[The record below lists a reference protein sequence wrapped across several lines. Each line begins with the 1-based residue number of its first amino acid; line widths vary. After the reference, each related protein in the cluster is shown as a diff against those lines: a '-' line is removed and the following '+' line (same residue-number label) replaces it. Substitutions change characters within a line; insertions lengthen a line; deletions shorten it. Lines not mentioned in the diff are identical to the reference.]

1 MNKNLLF
8 AEKVFVVLALL
19 IFTGAWIP
27 PLYEIV
33 TGRSAADAKDGIL
46 AIQLFFYGIYALT
59 LLLIFFRWKNF
70 FYAIAKSKLLLV
82 IAGVALASVLWS
94 DAPALTLRRGAAT
107 LGTTLFG
114 MYLATRYSLK
124 EQLHLMAWAC
134 GIAAVS
140 SLFFTLAFPAY
151 GISAALGG
159 AWRGVFLHKNPFGIV
174 MATSTLVF
182 LLIAMNSYKY
192 RYLMWAGCGLSI
204 SLLVLSTA
212 KTSLVLLL
220 TILVLLP
227 LYRALRWN
235 FSWMM
240 LFFIA
245 AVIVFGC
252 LAILLVSNLE
262 TIVVGLGKDMTLT
275 GRTEIWAAVLDM
287 IRERPWLGYG
297 YSGFWLGY
305 EGASAY
311 VWRVTGWPVPYAHN
325 GFLDLWLDLGLLGV
339 LLYLLS
345 FVTSCFR
352 AINLI
357 RWTKTSSGF
366 WPIILLTFSF
376 LSNLSESTI
385 LKPNNI
391 YWALYVA
398 VTLSTSIWSAK
409 DSEV

>member
-1 MNKNLLF
+1 MKKDLLF
-8 AEKVFVVLALL
+8 AEKVFVVLALI

-27 PLYEIV
+27 ALYEII
-33 TGRSAADAKDGIL
+33 TGGSAADAKDGIL
-46 AIQLFFYGIYALT
+46 AIQIFFYGIYAVT
-59 LLLIFFRWKNF
+59 LFLIFLRWKQF
-70 FYAIAKSKLLLV
+70 LYAITKSKLILV
-82 IAGVALASVLWS
+82 IAGVALASVWWS

-124 EQLHLMAWAC
+124 EQLHLVAWAC
-134 GIAAVS
+134 GITAVS

-151 GISAALGG
+151 GIKAAHGG
-159 AWRGVFLHKNPFGIV
+159 AWRGVFLHKNPFGLV

-182 LLIAMNSYKY
+182 LLVAMSSYKY
-192 RYLMWAGCGLSI
+192 RYLMWACCGLSV

-245 AVIVFGC
+245 TVIVFGC

-262 TIVVGLGKDMTLT
+262 TFVVALGKDLTLT

-297 YSGFWLGY
+297 YSGFWLGK
-305 EGASAY
+305 EGGSAY
-311 VWRVTGWPVPYAHN
+311 VWLVTGWPVPYSHN
-325 GFLDLWLDLGLLGV
+325 GFLDLWLDLGLLGL

-352 AINLI
+352 AVNLI
-357 RWTKTSSGF
+357 RLTKTANGF

-391 YWALYVA
+391 YWVLYVA